1 MTMTEA
7 IREMNDILF
16 LLQKIESIIDTRL
29 KGVVEPD
36 EDEISLIAEYQD
48 RKKKGTLRLH
58 EIEDLPGEVGKTG
71 S

>member
-1 MTMTEA
+1 MTMAEA

-29 KGVVEPD
+29 IGEVEPD

-48 RKKKGTLRLH
+48 RKKKGTLGLH
-58 EIEDLPGEVGKTG
+58 EI
-71 S
+71 

>member
-1 MTMTEA
+1 MTMAEA

-29 KGVVEPD
+29 IGVVEPD

-48 RKKKGTLRLH
+48 RKKNGTLSFH
-58 EIEDLPGEVGKTG
+58 EI
-71 S
+71 